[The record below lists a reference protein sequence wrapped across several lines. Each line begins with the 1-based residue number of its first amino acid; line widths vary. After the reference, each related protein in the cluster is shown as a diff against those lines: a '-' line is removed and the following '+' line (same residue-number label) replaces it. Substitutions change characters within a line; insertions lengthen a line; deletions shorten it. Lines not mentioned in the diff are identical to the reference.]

1 MPYESSI
8 ASAPDN
14 RSTAELP
21 KVLAVS
27 GSLRAASFST
37 AILRALSQEEHLGI
51 ALTIKTLENIPLYN
65 EDLDTDPQLRPIAE
79 LRNEVQAC
87 DGVVIAT
94 PEYNHGIPGVL
105 KNALDWAS
113 RPAFA
118 SCFLGKPVLIL
129 TSAPGGTG
137 GVRAQYQLRETLLSM
152 LAHVVSGREILL
164 SGVENRIRE
173 NRFTDPDTLR
183 VLTRGI
189 HALRADIL
197 RGIHGETS

>member
-1 MPYESSI
+1 M
-8 ASAPDN
+8 ANDANKRNLADV
-14 RSTAELP
+14 P

-27 GSLRAASFST
+27 GSLRAMSFST

-51 ALTIKTLENIPLYN
+51 TLTVKTLEDIPLYN
-65 EDLDTDPQLRPIAE
+65 EDLDTAPALTPVAE
-79 LRNEVQAC
+79 LRNEVQAS

-118 SCFLGKPVLIL
+118 SCFRGKPVLIV
-129 TSAPGGTG
+129 TSAPGSTG
-137 GVRAQYQLRETLLSM
+137 GVRAQYQLRETLVSM

-164 SGVENRIRE
+164 SGVENRVRDS
-173 NRFTDPDTLR
+173 RFIDADTQR
-183 VLTRGI
+183 VLARGI
-189 HALRADIL
+189 HALRTDIL
-197 RGIHGETS
+197 SRWPGEAS